1 MRINLNGAILT
12 ALTRIFDTIVATVLF
27 LLCCLPVFTIGAAS
41 AAMYATMIALV
52 GDGCTGVIR
61 YFFRAFRDNFKQA
74 TMLLLPAVLV
84 GAVVAGDI
92 VVCFGFEMELTL
104 ILAVMRGLTVFC
116 TGLYLAMCAY
126 TFSGIAVF
134 HVTWKQAITNALQ
147 WTMKKLPATIGLLLI
162 IGAMFFSVAVLWFFA
177 FPIIALGLYLQ
188 GKLLQKTFE
197 VEPKPLHHEEE
208 IVY

>member
-1 MRINLNGAILT
+1 
-12 ALTRIFDTIVATVLF
+12 
-27 LLCCLPVFTIGAAS
+27 
-41 AAMYATMIALV
+41 
-52 GDGCTGVIR
+52 
-61 YFFRAFRDNFKQA
+61 
-74 TMLLLPAVLV
+74 MLLLPAVLV

-126 TFSGIAVF
+126 TFSGIGVF

-147 WTMKKLPATIGLLLI
+147 WTMKKLPATIVLLLI
-162 IGAMFFSVAVLWFFA
+162 IGTMFFSVAVLWFFA

-208 IVY
+208 IDY